1 MKKHCAK
8 LCAILVLGFMSSAPG
23 SGPAHATANLCER
36 EISAASSKHS
46 VPLAVLYAVA
56 LNESGRKGRL
66 NPYAMNIE
74 GASLYPANLQE
85 AMTGFKKAYSN
96 GKQLIDV
103 GCMQINHYWHYKK
116 FLSVQ
121 HMFDPHANV
130 NYAAKFLRQLYER
143 EKSWTMAVAIYH
155 AGTRNRAAQKRYI
168 CGVVRKLVRSGFGA
182 WTNQARAFCK

>member
-1 MKKHCAK
+1 M
-8 LCAILVLGFMSSAPG
+8 PG
-23 SGPAHATANLCER
+23 SGAGHATANLCER
-36 EISAASSKHS
+36 EMSTASSRHS

-74 GASLYPANLQE
+74 GTSLYPSNLAD
-85 AMTGFKKAYSN
+85 AMAGFKTAYSD

-116 FLSVQ
+116 FLSVK

-130 NYAAKFLRQLYER
+130 NYAARFLRQLYDK

-155 AGTRNRAAQKRYI
+155 AGTRNKAAQKRYV
-168 CGVVRKLVRSGFGA
+168 CGVIGKLVRSGFGA
-182 WTNQARAFCK
+182 WTNQARVFCK